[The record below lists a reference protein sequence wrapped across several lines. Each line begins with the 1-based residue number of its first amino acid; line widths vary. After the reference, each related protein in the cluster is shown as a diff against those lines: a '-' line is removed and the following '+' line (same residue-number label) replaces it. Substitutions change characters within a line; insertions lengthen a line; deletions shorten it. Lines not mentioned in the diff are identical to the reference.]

1 MDGGTGHGMGRAPEV
16 FRHPPAVWAALVR
29 QGQWKSWALVLLL
42 ALCLLQG
49 LVMLRL
55 VRQEPD
61 IVLIAPDG
69 QSTYLPRSV
78 AGPALVRF
86 LDEQRQRPSDV
97 TVVHF
102 TKDFLQ
108 HFFALHPTMAEA
120 SFAEA
125 LGMLTPA
132 LRERLSREVQQTKLL
147 ERVRASG
154 TRAAVELEALDI
166 AERTDGALRLEA
178 VLLRR
183 TLRFGDDAPLAV
195 ERLRVGLVEAIV
207 PRTAAHPDGLL
218 VSHLT
223 TVVEPAE
230 PEPASHAP

>member
-1 MDGGTGHGMGRAPEV
+1 MGRAPEV

-55 VRQEPD
+55 VRLEPD

-69 QSTYLPRSV
+69 QSTYVPRSL
-78 AGPALVRF
+78 AGAALVRF
-86 LDEQRQRPSDV
+86 LDEQRQLPGDV

-102 TKDFLQ
+102 TRDFLQ
-108 HFFALHPTMAEA
+108 HFFALHPGMAEA

-125 LGMLTPA
+125 LGMVAAP
-132 LRERLSREVQQTKLL
+132 LRERLSREAQQTKLL

-154 TRAAVELEALDI
+154 TRATLELEGLDI
-166 AERTDGALRLEA
+166 VERTNAALRLEA

-183 TLRFGDDAPLAV
+183 TIRLADDAPVAA
-195 ERLRVGLVEAIV
+195 ERLRIGLVESIV
-207 PRTAAHPDGLL
+207 PRTAAHPDGLA
-218 VSHLT
+218 VAHLT
-223 TVVEPAE
+223 TAVEPAE
-230 PEPASHAP
+230 SASAAEPATHAP